1 MATPYKINIPMYE
14 GPLDLL
20 LDLIKQQKMSI
31 HDIQISKITAQYLDY
46 LHKLEELDV
55 DVSSE
60 FIYMAATLIY
70 IKSKML
76 LPPDPLAGPEEA
88 EDPRADLV
96 QRLVEHE
103 KFKNAAQLL
112 YQKQQI
118 EENVW
123 SKPDKS
129 LYNDE
134 GTEGD
139 LVVSL
144 VDLVRVFQ
152 QVLERR
158 KEVSRIELRH
168 EEFTV
173 AQMIAQIRAQ
183 ILASADNAV
192 NLVQFFEACPSRH
205 AMIVAFLAVL
215 EMVKL
220 QAVALAQEKQFGE
233 ILVRKHKMFD
243 LAFEER
249 GIEIRKVAGGYKLF
263 TKPQQHDVVRRF
275 IKSLRPPLRLSMPAL
290 ETLAVIAYKQ
300 PVTSPEISEIR
311 GVNTAGVIST
321 LLDKHLITTAGRKEV
336 MGRPIL
342 YKTSKE
348 FLLRFGLS
356 DLDELP
362 SLKEFEALARE
373 ALGSDEGFAPVEEG
387 STSEANL
394 QSAEAVSAKM
404 EKREELLEETA
415 ANNEGMPEAE
425 SREATKAA
433 TAGE

>member
-1 MATPYKINIPMYE
+1 MYE

-55 DVSSE
+55 DVSAE

-76 LPPDPLAGPEEA
+76 LPPDPLAGPEEQ

-134 GTEGD
+134 GTAGD

-144 VDLVRVFQ
+144 VDLVKVFQ
-152 QVLERR
+152 QVLERK

-173 AQMIAQIRAQ
+173 AQMIAALRAQ
-183 ILASADNAV
+183 ILASSDSSV
-192 NLVQFFEACPSRH
+192 NLIQFFEACPSRH
-205 AMIVAFLAVL
+205 AMIVAFLALL

-220 QAVALAQEKQFGE
+220 QAVALVQEKQFGE
-233 ILVRKHKMFD
+233 ILVHKHKMFD
-243 LAFEER
+243 LVFDE
-249 GIEIRKVAGGYKLF
+249 AGGIKQIDEEYK
-263 TKPQQHDVVRRF
+263 
-275 IKSLRPPLRLSMPAL
+275 
-290 ETLAVIAYKQ
+290 
-300 PVTSPEISEIR
+300 
-311 GVNTAGVIST
+311 
-321 LLDKHLITTAGRKEV
+321 
-336 MGRPIL
+336 
-342 YKTSKE
+342 
-348 FLLRFGLS
+348 
-356 DLDELP
+356 
-362 SLKEFEALARE
+362 
-373 ALGSDEGFAPVEEG
+373 
-387 STSEANL
+387 
-394 QSAEAVSAKM
+394 
-404 EKREELLEETA
+404 
-415 ANNEGMPEAE
+415 
-425 SREATKAA
+425 
-433 TAGE
+433 